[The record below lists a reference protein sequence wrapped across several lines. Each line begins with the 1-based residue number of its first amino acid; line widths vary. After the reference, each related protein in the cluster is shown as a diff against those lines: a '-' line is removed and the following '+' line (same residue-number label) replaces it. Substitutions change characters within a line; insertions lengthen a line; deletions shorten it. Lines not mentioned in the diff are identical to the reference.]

1 MVSVFVGTYGFA
13 CGRDLY
19 RLIKFWQDSL
29 LHFAFSQTRWR
40 IWFTLRNLG
49 QIGLLLCQS
58 SMHAPSCVTWTVPEA
73 LGNMESCQAGN
84 KHGVAREMK
93 SPAKH
98 YYQSCYHS
106 GFFSMEVTYK
116 LDFNLRQNGK
126 KSMSLFFCTSL
137 GTKVNWF
144 HIVGLNNNLTS
155 LIQQEWSATV
165 MLLFPRTQSLLY
177 WPDTACHSK
186 VLWLNNIKT
195 ESHSFRN
202 KLSIIQ
208 IIKKNWSISSALSV
222 LKFNL

>member
-29 LHFAFSQTRWR
+29 LHFALSQTRCR

-93 SPAKH
+93 SPAWN
-98 YYQSCYHS
+98 YYQSFYDL
-106 GFFSMEVTYK
+106 GF
-116 LDFNLRQNGK
+116 RQNGK
-126 KSMSLFFCTSL
+126 KSMSLFFHTSL

-144 HIVGLNNNLTS
+144 YIAGLESNKKSYSTGVVSSCHADISQNTK
-155 LIQQEWSATV
+155 LI
-165 MLLFPRTQSLLY
+165 M
-177 WPDTACHSK
+177 
-186 VLWLNNIKT
+186 
-195 ESHSFRN
+195 
-202 KLSIIQ
+202 
-208 IIKKNWSISSALSV
+208 
-222 LKFNL
+222 